1 MKPHAP
7 RAQTDEL
14 FRSRLDEQLTL
25 ESRFG
30 PDAIAALRAAGHEVR
45 VGDAWSE
52 SRISACSQERDRAGR
67 LVLRAAANP
76 RGMQGYAVGR

>member
-52 SRISACSQERDRAGR
+52 SRISA
-67 LVLRAAANP
+67 
-76 RGMQGYAVGR
+76 